1 MRRLLLGTSLATVAV
16 SLVCLILTPPHPG
29 LPRNFQS
36 PVVAGELVRNA
47 AEIEQ
52 VYGTALQAGHC
63 GSPDYAASK
72 DCVIAARL
80 RLITWID
87 FLLIPSYALTYF
99 LLGRLIS
106 NRLGWLVMA
115 LAPIAA
121 LADVA
126 ENIGI
131 LHATAEAA
139 TDALAL
145 AIRTPSLVK
154 WTALALMWLAF
165 IAVFWARYRASGA
178 SLGWRLAEAATG
190 LLYGLGGGLCLAGI
204 LGDERMIEAGVRAAG
219 LAILLQ
225 IPVLWHDHGLRR
237 GYALAGD

>member
-1 MRRLLLGTSLATVAV
+1 MQRLVIGASIATIVV
-16 SLVCLILTPPHPG
+16 SLICLLLTPPHPG

-52 VYGTALQAGHC
+52 VYGTALQAGDC
-63 GSPDYAASK
+63 SSPDDAASK

-99 LLGRLIS
+99 LLGRLFP
-106 NRLGWLVMA
+106 NPLGWLVMA

-131 LHATAEAA
+131 LHATSEAA

-165 IAVFWARYRASGA
+165 IALFWARSRAGGA
-178 SLGWRLAEAATG
+178 SLGWRIAEAATG
-190 LLYGLGGGLCLAGI
+190 LLYGLGGALCLAGI
-204 LGDERMIEAGVRAAG
+204 FGDERLIEAGVGASG

-225 IPVLWHDHGLRR
+225 VPVLWHDHSLRR